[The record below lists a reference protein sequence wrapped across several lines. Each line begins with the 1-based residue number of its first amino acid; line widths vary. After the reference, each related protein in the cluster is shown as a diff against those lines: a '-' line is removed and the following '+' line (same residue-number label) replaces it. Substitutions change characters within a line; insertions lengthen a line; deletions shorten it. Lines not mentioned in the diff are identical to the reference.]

1 MMVHGGVVDAVRFA
15 PVMPVPDDGDG
26 GFFDPGM
33 PGPDMGAAGDAFGA
47 VFGLV
52 VVVILGVAV
61 FGIVVAV
68 RKHRILKDAGV
79 DPFTVDAAIAAKV
92 LRSNALSPAA
102 PTPEPRPA
110 PTIEMRLAELDDLR
124 SRGVITEEEH
134 RDARAAVL
142 RG

>member
-1 MMVHGGVVDAVRFA
+1 
-15 PVMPVPDDGDG
+15 
-26 GFFDPGM
+26 
-33 PGPDMGAAGDAFGA
+33 
-47 VFGLV
+47 
-52 VVVILGVAV
+52 VIIAVAV

-92 LRSNALSPAA
+92 LRSDAFSSSTRTPSPEPAA
-102 PTPEPRPA
+102 EPAPA

-124 SRGVITEEEH
+124 SRGVITEDEH
-134 RDARAAVL
+134 REARAAVL

>member
-1 MMVHGGVVDAVRFA
+1 MIIA
-15 PVMPVPDDGDG
+15 
-26 GFFDPGM
+26 
-33 PGPDMGAAGDAFGA
+33 
-47 VFGLV
+47 
-52 VVVILGVAV
+52 VAV

-92 LRSNALSPAA
+92 LRSDAFSSSTRTPSP
-102 PTPEPRPA
+102 EPA

-124 SRGVITEEEH
+124 SRGVITEDEH
-134 RDARAAVL
+134 REARAAVL

>member
-1 MMVHGGVVDAVRFA
+1 MIIA
-15 PVMPVPDDGDG
+15 
-26 GFFDPGM
+26 
-33 PGPDMGAAGDAFGA
+33 
-47 VFGLV
+47 
-52 VVVILGVAV
+52 VAV

-92 LRSNALSPAA
+92 LRSDAFSSSTRTPSPEPAA
-102 PTPEPRPA
+102 EPA

-124 SRGVITEEEH
+124 SRGVITEDEH
-134 RDARAAVL
+134 REARAAVL